1 MNSEIER
8 SIIAILL
15 NKPTDVNLVNINAN
29 WFTVNDYQAIYKAV
43 SDLAELNPSLM
54 SIYGKASKN
63 LANLSFGD
71 FSAIRSE
78 YLTDVNL
85 ESLVKSLHKLAL
97 NHEMELN
104 VEAWQKSP
112 FEENEEKLMET
123 LHKIQDLEEQ
133 SDSGDMTAQIDEL
146 VNSFDHPQPT
156 GIKTYPQVDTF
167 VSGGLY
173 GGMLFTIGARPS
185 VGKTAFSLNM
195 VYEATKIDPNLHV
208 DYFTL
213 EMNKRE
219 MLNRLISR
227 NTGISS
233 TALRDPASLSL
244 ILKQVVLQSTEYF
257 KSRQIKIF
265 DKTLN
270 LNQILGVIR
279 KNAAKAKPDEYLAV
293 VDYIGLVDVS
303 GDQDRYVKVGEIT
316 RQLKVTANEF
326 NIPII
331 ALSQLNRGVENRQ
344 DKTPMLSDLRE
355 SGSVEQDSN
364 VVGFLHKPYDSQDV
378 IQLTIAKNR
387 EGRLGHVNF
396 AFSGKSMKF
405 IEVPDNGIHE

>member
-1 MNSEIER
+1 MNNEIER

-15 NKPTDVNLVNINAN
+15 SKPADVNLVNINAD
-29 WFTVNDYQAIYKAV
+29 WFAVNDYQAIYKAV
-43 SDLAELNPSLM
+43 NDLAESNPNLM

-71 FSAIRSE
+71 LSTIRSE

-123 LHKIQDLEEQ
+123 LHKIQDLKEQ

-195 VYEATKIDPNLHV
+195 VYEATKLDPKLHV

-233 TALRDPASLSL
+233 TALRDPASLSP
-244 ILKQVVLQSTEYF
+244 ILKKLVMQSVDYF
-257 KSRQIKIF
+257 KSRQIRVF

-279 KNAAKAKPDEYLAV
+279 KNAAKAKPNEYLAV

-326 NIPII
+326 NIPVI

-364 VVGFLHKPYDSQDV
+364 VVAFLHKPYDSQDV
-378 IQLTIAKNR
+378 VQFTIAKNR

-405 IEVPDNGIHE
+405 IEVTDNGVHE

>member
-1 MNSEIER
+1 MNNEIER

-15 NKPTDVNLVNINAN
+15 NKPADVNLVNINED
-29 WFTVNDYQAIYKAV
+29 WFAINDYAVIYKAINE
-43 SDLAELNPSLM
+43 LAESSPNLM

-63 LANLSFGD
+63 LTELSFGD
-71 FSAIRSE
+71 FSTIKSE
-78 YLTDVNL
+78 YITDGNLNALAVN
-85 ESLVKSLHKLAL
+85 LHKLAL
-97 NHEMELN
+97 NREMARNIQE
-104 VEAWQKSP
+104 WQKSP

-123 LHKIQDLEEQ
+123 LSKMQNLEDQ
-133 SDSGDMTAQIDEL
+133 SDTGDVTKEFDDL
-146 VNSFDHPQPT
+146 VESFDYPRPL
-156 GIKTYPQVDTF
+156 GIRTYPQLDTL

-185 VGKTAFSLNM
+185 VGKTAFSLNL
-195 VYEATKIDPNLHV
+195 VYEATKLDSELHV

-219 MLNRLISR
+219 MVNRLISR

-233 TALRDPASLSL
+233 TALRDPAGLSP
-244 ILKQVVLQSTEYF
+244 ILKKLVLQSIDYF
-257 KSRQIKIF
+257 KTRKIRVF

-270 LNQILGVIR
+270 LNQILSVIR
-279 KNAAKAKPDEYLAV
+279 KNAAKAKPNKYLAV
-293 VDYIGLVDVS
+293 VDYIGLVEVS
-303 GDQDRYVKVGEIT
+303 GNQERYVKVGEIT
-316 RQLKVTANEF
+316 RQLKLLANEF
-326 NIPII
+326 NIPIV
-331 ALSQLNRGVENRQ
+331 ALTQLNRGIENRQ
-344 DKTPMLSDLRE
+344 NKAPLLSDIRE

-364 VVGFLHKPYDSQDV
+364 VVAFLHKPYGDPDT
-378 IQLTIAKNR
+378 IQLLIAKNR